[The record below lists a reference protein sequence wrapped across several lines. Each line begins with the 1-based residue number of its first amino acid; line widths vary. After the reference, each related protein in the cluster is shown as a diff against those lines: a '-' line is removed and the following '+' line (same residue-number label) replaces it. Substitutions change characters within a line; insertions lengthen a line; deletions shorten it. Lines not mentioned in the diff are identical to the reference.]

1 MKYLKKQMIYS
12 LLVVAGAVFGVS
24 PSNAAD
30 VPSKAN
36 VKMTVTASVAD
47 GKRMPE
53 INPED
58 VVVQRGKQRLRVT
71 GMVPA
76 QGVHAG
82 LDLFIVIDDAS
93 TPTLGAQLD
102 DLRKFINAQPSTTA
116 VGVGYM
122 RNATVQVAQDLTTDH
137 AKAANAL
144 RLPLGYPGAY
154 GSPYLSVVDLMK
166 RWPER
171 HNRREV
177 VMITDGIDRAGRN
190 FGLRRGLTPNSDI
203 DSASAVAQRTG
214 TMIHT
219 IYAPGVGRA
228 HRNYWEATSGQMDM
242 ARLSDQT
249 GGESFYLG
257 LQDPV
262 SFSPYL
268 DQLQKILDNQYLL
281 SFSAVPEKKPGLQ
294 RVKLSTPIAGVE
306 LNSHDA
312 VWVPAS
318 RQAE

>member
-12 LLVVAGAVFGVS
+12 LLVVAGAVLGVS

-30 VPSKAN
+30 VPSRAN

-47 GKRMPE
+47 GKLMPD

-93 TPTLGAQLD
+93 TSSLGAQLD

-122 RNATVQVAQDLTTDH
+122 RNATVQVAQDLTTNH

-154 GSPYLSVVDLMK
+154 GSPYLSAVDLMK
-166 RWPER
+166 RWPTI
-171 HNRREV
+171 
-177 VMITDGIDRAGRN
+177 ITAAK
-190 FGLRRGLTPNSDI
+190 S
-203 DSASAVAQRTG
+203 
-214 TMIHT
+214 
-219 IYAPGVGRA
+219 
-228 HRNYWEATSGQMDM
+228 
-242 ARLSDQT
+242 
-249 GGESFYLG
+249 
-257 LQDPV
+257 
-262 SFSPYL
+262 
-268 DQLQKILDNQYLL
+268 
-281 SFSAVPEKKPGLQ
+281 
-294 RVKLSTPIAGVE
+294 
-306 LNSHDA
+306 
-312 VWVPAS
+312 
-318 RQAE
+318 